1 MTDFFLLSIRYHN
14 SCTYFF
20 KVLSTNQFLITQV
33 IIRCLILEV
42 QFLKLKMIQKFFH
55 SNVLLKVL
63 NMFAF
68 SMLRRSFCI
77 SNRIFFQKIKNL
89 FRYVKECLYN
99 SIYDAKLK
107 ILMSHI
113 GTKYYV
119 YDDIND
125 IKLKKKLSGY
135 IYSPNIA
142 ITAIIV

>member
-1 MTDFFLLSIRYHN
+1 
-14 SCTYFF
+14 
-20 KVLSTNQFLITQV
+20 
-33 IIRCLILEV
+33 
-42 QFLKLKMIQKFFH
+42 MIQKFFH

-99 SIYDAKLK
+99 SIYDARLK
-107 ILMSHI
+107 ISMSHI